1 MVRLAIAYLLAF
13 GIGVFCR
20 YFQIPAPAPP
30 AVPGALLVAAM
41 TLGYVL
47 GDKVLPA
54 KGDGKNGTTI
64 SASAQSGAESKIKKY
79 TEKLMRSDR
88 PLEPAFAFAFKH
100 F

>member
-54 KGDGKNGTTI
+54 KSDGKSGTTI
-64 SASAQSGAESKIKKY
+64 SASAQPGTESKTQK
-79 TEKLMRSDR
+79 
-88 PLEPAFAFAFKH
+88 
-100 F
+100 